1 MLLSFKKLVLFANCR
16 LNLLA
21 ICDKI
26 FIDAAIT
33 VGGLSFYGGTATL
46 RLHRNPFWKSS
57 IGWMPMTAELFLAIL
72 SFGIGTFALGY
83 TMGQNHSKTQK

>member
-1 MLLSFKKLVLFANCR
+1 MNSCLKLFASYV
-16 LNLLA
+16 
-21 ICDKI
+21 KI
-26 FIDAAIT
+26 PSDAAIT

-57 IGWMPMTAELFLAIL
+57 IGGMPMTAELFLAIL